1 MRRLFSPYDPD
12 PAAPRLRRFKPVP
25 IRILIPNL
33 VTLLALCIGLTAI
46 RMAIEGRI
54 ELAVYAIVVA
64 AALDG
69 IDGRLARALKAT
81 SRFGAHLD
89 SLADFVNFGVAPAL
103 LLYVWVMDDARSIGW
118 LAALAFAL
126 SAALRLARFN
136 AALEGPEMPA
146 FTQNFFVGV
155 PAPAG
160 ALIVLLP
167 VYLSQLGLPSPPFGA
182 AFAIIFCVGVGIL
195 MVSRLPTYSG
205 KKAGQYIAREW
216 VAPLFVGAIVSV
228 GLLMSYPWEVLA
240 FATIAYL
247 VMLPVAAW
255 RYSQLK
261 AAHEASGTLPP
272 GDVAPTEVSSTA
284 E

>member
-12 PAAPRLRRFKPVP
+12 PTTPRVRRFRPVP
-25 IRILIPNL
+25 VRILIPNL

-54 ELAVYAIVVA
+54 ELAVYGIIVA

-103 LLYVWVMDDARSIGW
+103 LLYVWVLGDARSIGW

-136 AALEGPEMPA
+136 AALDGPEAPA
-146 FTQNFFVGV
+146 FAQNYFVGV

-160 ALIVLLP
+160 AMLVLLP
-167 VYLSQLGLPSPPFGA
+167 VYLNQLGLPSPPFGA
-182 AFAIIFCVGVGIL
+182 AFAIVFCLGIGLL
-195 MVSRLPTYSG
+195 MVSRIPTYSG
-205 KKAGQYIAREW
+205 KKAGQRIAREW
-216 VAPLFVGAIVSV
+216 VAPLFVGAIIGL
-228 GLLMSYPWEVLA
+228 GLLVSYPWEVLSVISIGYLIMIP
-240 FATIAYL
+240 FAYA
-247 VMLPVAAW
+247 
-255 RYSQLK
+255 RFNRLK
-261 AAHEASGTLPP
+261 AAHNAEQLPQV
-272 GDVAPTEVSSTA
+272 DAVAPVE

>member
-12 PAAPRLRRFKPVP
+12 PNAPRVRRFRPVP
-25 IRILIPNL
+25 VRMLIPNL
-33 VTLLALCIGLTAI
+33 ITLLALCIGLTAI
-46 RMAIEGRI
+46 RMAIEGRV

-103 LLYVWVMDDARSIGW
+103 LLYVWVLGDARSIGW

-136 AALEGPEMPA
+136 AALDGPESPA
-146 FTQNFFVGV
+146 FAQNFFVGV

-167 VYLSQLGLPSPPFGA
+167 VYLAQLGLPSPPLGT
-182 AFAIIFCVGVGIL
+182 AFAIVFCVAVGIL

-205 KKAGQYIAREW
+205 KKAGQRIAREW
-216 VAPLFVGAIVSV
+216 VAPLFVGAIVAV
-228 GLLMSYPWEVLA
+228 GLLVSYPWEVLA
-240 FATIAYL
+240 LVSIGYL
-247 VMLPVAAW
+247 VMLPLAYW
-255 RYSQLK
+255 RYGQLK
-261 AAHEASGTLPP
+261 AEHDRQTEEDAASPSDEASNVP
-272 GDVAPTEVSSTA
+272 
-284 E
+284 

>member
-12 PAAPRLRRFKPVP
+12 PSTPRVRRFRPVP

-46 RMAIEGRI
+46 RMAFEGRI
-54 ELAVYAIVVA
+54 ELAVYCIVIA

-103 LLYVWVMDDARSIGW
+103 LLYFWLLKDARSLGW
-118 LAALAFAL
+118 LAALVFAL

-136 AALEGPEMPA
+136 AALDGPEAPA
-146 FTQNFFVGV
+146 FAQNYFVGV

-167 VYLSQLGLPSPPFGA
+167 VYLAGIGLPAVPFSVA
-182 AFAIIFCVGVGIL
+182 LAIAFVIAIGLL
-195 MVSRLPTYSG
+195 MVSRIPTYSG
-205 KKAGQYIAREW
+205 KKTGQRIAREW
-216 VAPLFVGAIVSV
+216 VAPLFVGAIVIL
-228 GLLMSYPWEVLA
+228 GLLVSYPWEMLSVI
-240 FATIAYL
+240 TIAYL
-247 VMLPVAAW
+247 VMIPFAYV
-255 RYSQLK
+255 RFYKLK
-261 AAHEASGTLPP
+261 AQHDAATPSADVDLEARADDHSPI
-272 GDVAPTEVSSTA
+272 
-284 E
+284 